1 MSRGHGNLRK
11 TRHNACHEGRENRLT
26 IDTMDTAS
34 EGFRVPLALVI
45 WAASVAAVLI
55 YLMPPAGVIR
65 TVLVAALLI
74 IAPLAA
80 VASCLGAARTVSRSM
95 AGPWLMLAAAGAVAA
110 AGQMHWHDIDHLVE
124 SWHALIDV
132 ASLSFVALGL
142 GWILHQRD
150 RERMIEIV
158 LDGGLVLT
166 AATVLA
172 LRWSPAAFSI
182 LAGSGDWPL
191 PEQIG
196 AFAAPIAAGCAFLF
210 GNVLLLV
217 RGVSPAGVAAA
228 AIAAAT
234 AGLGLTAAPLAIGLG
249 PCCGAADAAG
259 LAFVL
264 AWFALAYG
272 GLRIQNVG
280 AAAFLT
286 DSADTAGRRLRMVV
300 APAVA
305 IVMGGVIIDSSVNR
319 PLHGVTAVALA
330 VLGLLLALRVTQLLY
345 DTRTQS
351 AERVQLAQS
360 RTMIEVSQALA
371 GTTRLD
377 ETLDLITQ
385 HAVRLLRGRAAIIEL
400 LTPDRN
406 HLEFF
411 AVHGLPRSVLHTRF
425 PVSGSFTGWVVE
437 HGRAR
442 TSIDPNTDPYI
453 HVDALP
459 YLDRSP
465 VAAAPLRY
473 RDATL
478 GALSCVGRHPFDEA
492 DLALLTALAD
502 QAAVAIENARLF
514 QQVHQLSLTDPL
526 TGLPNRRQLERDLAR
541 EFSAAERG
549 RRLAVLMF
557 DLNEFKEYN
566 DRYGH
571 VAGDEALRMFGRA
584 LAGETRAMNL
594 AARYGGDEFIAL
606 LTDTDEAGAEAF
618 IERLR
623 RVFPGEAAPRTLG
636 FSAGYA
642 VYDPAMATPEDMVA
656 AADRALYES
665 KSLKPA

>member
-1 MSRGHGNLRK
+1 M
-11 TRHNACHEGRENRLT
+11 
-26 IDTMDTAS
+26 
-34 EGFRVPLALVI
+34 
-45 WAASVAAVLI
+45 LI
-55 YLMPPAGVIR
+55 YLLPATATLR
-65 TVLVAALLI
+65 TVLVASLLI

-80 VASCLGAARTVSRSM
+80 AASSIGAARSVSRAM
-95 AGPWLMLAAAGAVAA
+95 GGPWLLLAAGAAVAA
-110 AGQMHWHDIDHLVE
+110 AGQMHWHDIGDPVE

-132 ASLSFVALGL
+132 AALSLVAAGL

-150 RERMIEIV
+150 RERTIEIM
-158 LDGGLVLT
+158 LDGGLVLA
-166 AATVLA
+166 AATVIT
-172 LRWSPAAFSI
+172 LRWSPAAHNI
-182 LAGSGDWPL
+182 LTGTTDWPL
-191 PEQIG
+191 PERIG

-217 RGVSPAGVAAA
+217 RGVSPAAVAAA
-228 AIAAAT
+228 AIAVAT
-234 AGLGLTAAPLAIGLG
+234 AGFGLTAAPLALGLG

-264 AWFALAYG
+264 AWLALAYA
-272 GLRIQNVG
+272 GLRIQHVG
-280 AAAFLT
+280 PAAFLT
-286 DSADTAGRRLRMVV
+286 EGGDTAGTRLRMVV

-305 IVMGGVIIDSSVNR
+305 LVMGGIIIDSTTNR
-319 PLHGVTAVALA
+319 PLHPVNAYTLA
-330 VLGLLLALRVTQLLY
+330 ALGLLLALRVSQLLN

-400 LTPDRN
+400 LTADRT
-406 HLEFF
+406 HLEFH
-411 AVHGLPRSVLHTRF
+411 AVHGLPRDVLHMRF
-425 PVSGSFTGWVVE
+425 PVDGSFTGWVVAR
-437 HGRAR
+437 GRAR
-442 TSIDPNTDPYI
+442 TSIDPHTDPYI
-453 HVDALP
+453 HVEALP

-473 RDATL
+473 RDVTL
-478 GALSCVGRHPFDEA
+478 GALSCVGSYPFSEA

-502 QAAVAIENARLF
+502 QAAVAIENARMF

-541 EFSAAERG
+541 EFSAAQRG

-557 DLNEFKEYN
+557 DLDGFKEYN
-566 DRYGH
+566 DRFGH
-571 VAGDEALRMFGRA
+571 VAGDEALRRFSRA
-584 LAGETRAMNL
+584 LAEQSRAMNP

-606 LTDTDEAGAEAF
+606 LTDTDDAGATTF

-623 RVFPGEAAPRTLG
+623 LAFPGLDGPLGLG

-642 VYDPAMATPEDMVA
+642 MFNPLMSTPEDLVA
-656 AADRALYES
+656 AADRALYEA
-665 KSLKPA
+665 KSLRTA

>member
-1 MSRGHGNLRK
+1 MGLR
-11 TRHNACHEGRENRLT
+11 A
-26 IDTMDTAS
+26 
-34 EGFRVPLALVI
+34 PLALAI
-45 WAASVAAVLI
+45 WSASVAAVLI
-55 YLMPPAGVIR
+55 YLLPAGGAVR
-65 TVLVAALLI
+65 TVLVASLLI
-74 IAPLAA
+74 LAPLAA
-80 VASCLGAARTVSRSM
+80 LASALAAARAVSRAM
-95 AGPWLMLAAAGAVAA
+95 AGPWIMLAAAGAVAA
-110 AGQMHWHDIDHLVE
+110 LGQAHWHDVGQPVE

-132 ASLSFVALGL
+132 ASITLVALGL

-150 RERMIEIV
+150 RERTVEIA
-158 LDGGLVLT
+158 LDGGLVLGT
-166 AATVLA
+166 ATVLT
-172 LRWSPAAFSI
+172 LRWSPAVRTV
-182 LAGSGDWPL
+182 LAGTGDWPL
-191 PEQIG
+191 PEQIA

-210 GNVLLLV
+210 GMVLLLV
-217 RGVSPAGVAAA
+217 RGISPAAIAAA

-234 AGLGLTAAPLAIGLG
+234 AGFGFSVAPLALGIG

-264 AWFALAYG
+264 AWLSLAYA
-272 GLRIQNVG
+272 GLRVQSVG
-280 AAAFLT
+280 PGAFLT
-286 DSADTAGRRLRMVV
+286 DGKGTAGRRLRMVV

-305 IVMGGVIIDSSVNR
+305 VVMGGVIIDSTR
-319 PLHGVTAVALA
+319 TGPLHSITAFALA
-330 VLGLLLALRVTQLLY
+330 LLGLILALRVSQLLH

-400 LTPDRN
+400 LTSDRR

-411 AVHGLPRSVLHTRF
+411 AVHGLPRDLLHLRV
-425 PVSGSFTGWVVE
+425 PVDGSFTGWVVA

-442 TSIDPNTDPYI
+442 TAIDPHTDPYI
-453 HVDALP
+453 HVEALP
-459 YLDRSP
+459 HLDRSP
-465 VAAAPLRY
+465 IAAAPLRY
-473 RDATL
+473 RDVTL
-478 GALSCVGRHPFDEA
+478 GALSCVGRYPFDEA

-514 QQVHQLSLTDPL
+514 QQVHQLSMTDPL

-541 EFSAAERG
+541 EFSAAVRG
-549 RRLAVLMF
+549 RGLAVVMF
-557 DLNEFKEYN
+557 DLNGFKTYN
-566 DRYGH
+566 DRHGH
-571 VAGDEALRMFGRA
+571 VAGDEVLRMFSRA

-606 LTDTDEAGAEAF
+606 LTDTDGPGAEAF
-618 IERLR
+618 IARLR
-623 RVFPGEAAPRTLG
+623 RAFPGPGVQALD

-642 VYDPAMATPEDMVA
+642 VFDPAMRTPEDLVA
-656 AADRALYES
+656 AADRALYDA
-665 KSLKPA
+665 KSLKPAPAGG

>member
-1 MSRGHGNLRK
+1 VFIFLLPPGNAVR
-11 TRHNACHEGRENRLT
+11 T
-26 IDTMDTAS
+26 I
-34 EGFRVPLALVI
+34 L
-45 WAASVAAVLI
+45 VAAV
-55 YLMPPAGVIR
+55 
-65 TVLVAALLI
+65 LI

-80 VASCLGAARTVSRSM
+80 LAGSLTAARTVSRAM
-95 AGPWLMLAAAGAVAA
+95 AGPWLVLAAASAIAA
-110 AGQMHWHDIDHLVE
+110 AGQMHWHDTGQPVE
-124 SWHALIDV
+124 SWHALVDV
-132 ASLSFVALGL
+132 AALTLVALGV

-150 RERMIEIV
+150 RERVSEIV
-158 LDGGLVLT
+158 LDGGLVLAT
-166 AATVLA
+166 ATVLT
-172 LRWSPAAFSI
+172 LRWSPAAHGI
-182 LAGSGDWPL
+182 LAGTVDAPL
-191 PEQIG
+191 PERIG
-196 AFAAPIAAGCAFLF
+196 AIAAPIVAGCAFLF
-210 GNVLLLV
+210 GMVLLLV
-217 RGVSPAGVAAA
+217 RGVSPAAIPAAG
-228 AIAAAT
+228 IAAAT
-234 AGLGLTAAPLAIGLG
+234 AGLGLTAATLALGIG
-249 PCCGAADAAG
+249 PCCGTADAAG

-264 AWFALAYG
+264 AWLSLAYAALG
-272 GLRIQNVG
+272 VQIVG
-280 AAAFLT
+280 PAAFLAEG
-286 DSADTAGRRLRMVV
+286 ADAAGRRLRMVV

-305 IVMGGVIIDSSVNR
+305 LVMGGIIMDSTRNG
-319 PLHGVTAVALA
+319 PLHSVTALGLA
-330 VLGLLLALRVTQLLY
+330 VLGLLLALRVSQLLH

-377 ETLDLITQ
+377 ETLDLITE

-400 LTPDRN
+400 LTDDGRQ
-406 HLEFF
+406 LEFH
-411 AVHGLPRSVLHTRF
+411 AVHGLPRDVLHMRF
-425 PVSGSFTGWVVE
+425 PVDGSFTGWVVA

-442 TSIDPNTDPYI
+442 TAVDPQTDPYI

-473 RDATL
+473 RDVTL
-478 GALSCVGRHPFDEA
+478 GALSCVGRYPFAEA

-549 RRLAVLMF
+549 RLLAVVMF
-557 DLNEFKEYN
+557 DLDDFKEFN

-571 VAGDEALRMFGRA
+571 VAGDEALRIFSRA

-606 LTDTDEAGAEAF
+606 LTDTDRAGAERF
-618 IERLR
+618 IARLHTVLATSPTPR
-623 RVFPGEAAPRTLG
+623 RLE

-642 VYDPAMATPEDMVA
+642 VYDPTMATPEELVA